1 MIRITHYKY
10 KCIGCAYCVEVA
22 PFRWKMNEEDGKS
35 DLIGSTERN
44 GIQTV
49 IVDNTEYDENL
60 EASQVCPA
68 KCIKVEK
75 I

>member
-1 MIRITHYKY
+1 
-10 KCIGCAYCVEVA
+10 
-22 PFRWKMNEEDGKS
+22 MNEEDGKS

-49 IVDNTEYDENL
+49 IVDDTEYDENL